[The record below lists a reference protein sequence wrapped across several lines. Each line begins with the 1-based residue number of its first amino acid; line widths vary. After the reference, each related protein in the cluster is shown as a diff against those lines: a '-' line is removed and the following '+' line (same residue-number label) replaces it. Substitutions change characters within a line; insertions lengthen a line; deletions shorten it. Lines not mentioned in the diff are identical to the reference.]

1 MASSAPRGLLSIRVG
16 TICFFLALVGMAGW
30 QYAVNGPRAVRQE
43 QRLASEW
50 GRIRTMEGSWGG
62 RLQRMSKPEMAG
74 VGSTYSSRTPCPEIF
89 SHYDAEL
96 ARNGW
101 VHEQA
106 ARDAAGTRNEYRKG
120 QYRADVTC
128 ADGAVFD
135 RYRVNLDWWGPTSDA
150 RGLLI
155 FLTLAALFLLVAK
168 GGQYLLRGQR
178 PVRQGPTDT

>member
-1 MASSAPRGLLSIRVG
+1 
-16 TICFFLALVGMAGW
+16 
-30 QYAVNGPRAVRQE
+30 
-43 QRLASEW
+43 
-50 GRIRTMEGSWGG
+50 MEGSWGG